1 MMLNAAPPAM
11 QWKMY
16 GPDSTI
22 QFRSV
27 QHDEGYGLSV
37 TRDEVTV
44 VVAEARSLEA
54 LLRRS
59 SQLREHLQHIGYSCR
74 PLARRASQF
83 AGGLCWG
90 PAAPLDSGLLESL
103 R

>member
-1 MMLNAAPPAM
+1 MTTNAAQPAM
-11 QWKMY
+11 QWAMY
-16 GPDSTI
+16 GPGSTI
-22 QFRSV
+22 EFRGL

-37 TRDEVTV
+37 TRDQVTV
-44 VVAEARSLEA
+44 VVAEARNLDA

-59 SQLREHLQHIGYSCR
+59 SQLREHLKQVGYRCQ

-90 PAAPLDSGLLESL
+90 PAAPLDAGLLESL